1 MNNLQE
7 KIEIIRAMEK
17 GLTIQYSETD
27 GEEDDWEDLKTTEL
41 DFDLYTY
48 RVKPNSKPKSNPDA
62 RFKVGDKLVRIAD
75 EGKLN
80 PLIVTIRDFASNGDY
95 RWEEIK
101 GQTNIEAIDANYLN
115 INDVCWW
122 HVIHYKKEDRY
133 TLAPTMMKLGEIKGW
148 ANETYSPMF
157 EMGFR
162 IPRGEENESRRED

>member
-7 KIEIIRAMEK
+7 KIEIIRAMDK

-41 DFDLYTY
+41 EFDLYTY

-115 INDVCWW
+115 INDVYWW

-148 ANETYSPMF
+148 ANEVYEPMF
-157 EMGFR
+157 SMGFR
-162 IPRGEENESRRED
+162 ISRGEENESRRED

>member
-7 KIEIIRAMEK
+7 KIKIIRAIEK
-17 GLTIQYSETD
+17 RLTIQYSETD

-115 INDVCWW
+115 ITDVYWW

-133 TLAPTMMKLGEIKGW
+133 TLALTMMKLGEIKGW
-148 ANETYSPMF
+148 ANETYEPMF
-157 EMGFR
+157 SMGFR

>member
-7 KIEIIRAMEK
+7 KIEIIRAMDK

-27 GEEDDWEDLKTTEL
+27 GEEDDWEDLLTGEL
-41 DFDLYTY
+41 DFDMYEY
-48 RVKPNSKPKSNPDA
+48 RVKPNSKPRTNSDA
-62 RFKVGDKLVRIAD
+62 RFSIGDQLVNIAD

-80 PLIVTIRDFASNGDY
+80 PLIVTVRGFASNGDY
-95 RWEEIK
+95 QWEEIK
-101 GQTNIEAIDANYLN
+101 GQTNVEAIDANYLN
-115 INDVCWW
+115 INDVYWW
-122 HVIHYKKEDRY
+122 HVIHYHKEDKY

-162 IPRGEENESRRED
+162 IPRKD

>member
-1 MNNLQE
+1 MNTLKE
-7 KIEIIRAMEK
+7 KIEILKAMDK

-27 GEEDDWEDLKTTEL
+27 GETDDWEELLTGEL
-41 DFDLYTY
+41 DFDMYEY

-62 RFKVGDKLVRIAD
+62 RFKIGDKLVRIAD

-115 INDVCWW
+115 INDVYWW
-122 HVIHYKKEDRY
+122 HVIHYHKEDRY

-157 EMGFR
+157 SMGFR